1 MTTDNKINPVFIC
14 GALRSGSTVFHLML
28 NSHPNIINP
37 GEYDFLFD
45 RVTENGAFPNT
56 SDYIEY
62 LLSDRIFNSTSLNID
77 DSLGYS
83 DLIKSFI
90 SQLNEEEKF
99 LAINIHRNFE
109 HAYRIFPDAK
119 YIHLLR
125 DPRDVA
131 RSSIGMNWAG
141 NVYYGVDHWLETEK
155 SWDNLVPLIN
165 NDQHI
170 EIRFE
175 DLISD
180 TVPVLKTVCEFI
192 GTSYTDNMF
201 DYENNSTYSKP
212 DITLINQWKRKLSTL
227 ELQNVEYKVFDMMSL
242 RNYELS
248 GNPIS
253 APNVYK
259 RIKLYLQNKMF
270 NIHKGIERYG
280 LVLFF
285 LHRVTGRL
293 KLKAWHNLLKNKI
306 NIIDNKHLK

>member
-1 MTTDNKINPVFIC
+1 MSADNEINPVFIC

-28 NSHPNIINP
+28 NSHPDITNP

-45 RVTENGAFPNT
+45 EIKDNGELPKT
-56 SDYIEY
+56 SDYIEF
-62 LLSDRIFNSTSLNID
+62 LQSDRIFNSTSLNID
-77 DSLGYS
+77 ITLGYS

-90 SQLNEEEKF
+90 SQMKEDDNI

-109 HAYRIFPDAK
+109 HAYRLFPDAK

-141 NVYYGVDHWLETEK
+141 NVYYGVDHWIDTEK
-155 SWDNLVPLIN
+155 SWDKLTELL
-165 NDQHI
+165 DDEQYI
-170 EIRFE
+170 EVRFE

-180 TVPVLKTVCEFI
+180 AVSALKTVCEFI

-293 KLKAWHNLLKNKI
+293 KLKAWHNLLKKKI
-306 NIIDNKHLK
+306 NVIDNKYLK

>member
-1 MTTDNKINPVFIC
+1 MTTDNKINPIFIC

-45 RVTENGAFPNT
+45 QVTENGEFPNT

-90 SQLNEEEKF
+90 SQLKEDGKF
-99 LAINIHRNFE
+99 FAINIHRNFE
-109 HAYRIFPDAK
+109 HAHRLFPDAK

-131 RSSIGMNWAG
+131 RSSIGMTWAG
-141 NVYYGVDHWLETEK
+141 NVYYGVDHWIDTEK
-155 SWDNLVPLIN
+155 SWDKLTELL
-165 NDQHI
+165 DDEQYI
-170 EIRFE
+170 EVRFE

-180 TVPVLKTVCEFI
+180 AVSTLKTVCEFI
-192 GTSYTDNMF
+192 GTSYTDKMF
-201 DYENNSTYSKP
+201 DYENKSTYSKP
-212 DITLINQWKRKLSTL
+212 DISLINQWKRKLNAQ
-227 ELQNVEYKVFDMMSL
+227 ELQNVEYKVLGMMSS
-242 RNYELS
+242 RNYDLS
-248 GNPIS
+248 GHPVT
-253 APNVYK
+253 APSIFD
-259 RIKLYLQNKMF
+259 RIQLYLQNRLF
-270 NIHKGIERYG
+270 RIHKGIERYG

-293 KLKAWHNLLKNKI
+293 KLESWHTLLKKKI
-306 NIIDNKHLK
+306 NVIDNKYLK

>member
-1 MTTDNKINPVFIC
+1 MRDKEINPIFIC

-77 DSLGYS
+77 ESLGYS

-155 SWDNLVPLIN
+155 SWDKLVPLVN
-165 NDQHI
+165 NDQYI

-192 GTSYTDNMF
+192 GTSYTDKMF
-201 DYENNSTYSKP
+201 DYEKNSTYSKP
-212 DITLINQWKRKLSTL
+212 DITLINQWKRKQSAQ
-227 ELQNVEYKVFDMMSL
+227 ELQNVEYKILGMMSL
-242 RNYELS
+242 RNYDLS
-248 GNPIS
+248 GHPVT
-253 APNVYK
+253 APSIFE
-259 RIKLYLQNKMF
+259 RIQLYLQNKLF
-270 NIHKGIERYG
+270 RIHKGIERYG
-280 LVLFF
+280 LVLLF
-285 LHRVTGRL
+285 LYRVTGRL
-293 KLKAWHNLLKNKI
+293 KLESWHTLLKKKI
-306 NIIDNKHLK
+306 NVIDNKHLK

>member
-1 MTTDNKINPVFIC
+1 MMIDNKINLVFIC

-28 NSHPNIINP
+28 NSHPNITNP

-45 RVTENGAFPNT
+45 EIKDNGELPKT
-56 SDYIEY
+56 SDYIEF
-62 LLSDRIFNSTSLNID
+62 LQSDRIFNSTSLNID
-77 DSLGYS
+77 ITLGYS
-83 DLIKSFI
+83 NLIKSFI
-90 SQLNEEEKF
+90 SQMKEDDNI

-109 HAYRIFPDAK
+109 HAYRLFPDAK

-131 RSSIGMNWAG
+131 SSSIGMNWAG
-141 NVYYGVDHWLETEK
+141 NVYYGVDHWIDTEK
-155 SWDNLVPLIN
+155 SWDKLTELL
-165 NDQHI
+165 DDEQYI
-170 EIRFE
+170 EVRFE

-180 TVPVLKTVCEFI
+180 AVSALKTVCEFI

-259 RIKLYLQNKMF
+259 RIKLYLQNKLFRM
-270 NIHKGIERYG
+270 HKGIKTYG

-285 LHRVTGRL
+285 LYIVTSRL